1 MDELNSALEATD
13 ADPADEAQVPAEQP
27 AIAKLLTYVDHKN
40 IAEELDSNVV
50 GSIGQTVLRE
60 FDIDKNSRADWEK
73 QNKSAMDLAMQVLET
88 KNWPWEKA
96 ANVKFPLLT
105 TAAIQFQARAYPALV
120 PGRDIAKAVVVGADP
135 DGRKAD
141 RADRVG
147 KHLSYQLSEQIE
159 NWEED
164 TDRLLVIL
172 PLEGSAFRKT
182 YFDPKQGRNCSQLV
196 RALDFVVNYKAV
208 SLEAAPR
215 ATHVFTLYPHEIM
228 ERQRAGVYLDFELG
242 PAGGGNSDVDEP
254 HEILEQHRLWDL
266 DGDGY
271 PEPYIVTVHKQTAK
285 VLRIVARF
293 DLDGIETQQGSI
305 GDILKAVA
313 GKAQS
318 MAMDPRQAI
327 QQVMP
332 LVAQEKVYCIKPVP
346 YFTKYPFI
354 PNPDSAIYDLG
365 FGTLLNPINETV
377 NTVLNQLLDAGTL
390 ANTGGGFIGSGIRMK
405 AGVMKFA
412 PGEYKKV
419 DSSGANL
426 KENIVPLQFPGP
438 STVLFQ
444 LLGLLIDAGR
454 DIASVKDILTG
465 DQPNAN
471 VPATTTLAL
480 IEQGMK
486 VFTAIYK
493 RVHRSLK
500 SELKKLYRLNRLY
513 LKQEEY
519 FRVLDGDPQKVTI
532 ADYNDQD
539 IDVIPYSDPSISTD
553 AQKLA
558 RAQAGLQFMGHP
570 LSNPQEIML
579 RYYRAIGME
588 EPEALFAPPPSG
600 PSPEQLERMIELKI
614 KQDESHAKIL
624 KMWADSIATL
634 ATAEAAEVGQQMGL
648 YVQYMDVISKQ
659 QGAMSANGR
668 GVPGMASQPGNGGG
682 NALPPG
688 LSGALAGPEQGQLP
702 PGDAGFV
709 GA

>member
-1 MDELNSALEATD
+1 MAEITTETMPAAIEPSVDEQ
-13 ADPADEAQVPAEQP
+13 PQEQP
-27 AIAKLLTYVDHKN
+27 AIAKLLSFVDHKN

-60 FDIDKNSRADWEK
+60 FDIDKNSRAEWEK

-88 KNWPWEKA
+88 KNWPWERA

-147 KHLSYQLSEQIE
+147 KHLSYQLCEQIE

-172 PLEGSAFRKT
+172 PLEGCAFRKT
-182 YFDPKQGRNCSQLV
+182 YFDPKLGRSCSQLV

-208 SLEAAPR
+208 SLETAPR
-215 ATHVFTLYPHEIM
+215 ATHVFTLYPHEIQ
-228 ERQRAGVYLDFELG
+228 ERQRAGVYLDLELG

-271 PEPYIVTVHKQTAK
+271 PEPYIVTVHKQTAR

-293 DLDGIETQQGSI
+293 DLDGIETQRGSI

-327 QQVMP
+327 EQVMP
-332 LVAQEKVYCIKPVP
+332 LVAQEKIYCIKPVP

-426 KENIVPLQFPGP
+426 KENVVPLQFPGP

-454 DIASVKDILTG
+454 DIASVKDIMTG
-465 DQPNAN
+465 EQPNAN

-493 RVHRSLK
+493 RAHRSLK
-500 SELKKLYRLNRLY
+500 AELNKLYRLNRLY

-553 AQKLA
+553 AQRLA
-558 RAQAGLQFMGHP
+558 RAQAGLQFIGHP
-570 LSNPQEIML
+570 LSNSQEIML
-579 RYYRAIGME
+579 RYYRAIGEE

-600 PSPEQLERMIELKI
+600 PSPEQLERMIALKI
-614 KQDESHAKIL
+614 EQDESHARIL
-624 KMWADSIATL
+624 KMWAESIASL
-634 ATAEAAEVGQQMGL
+634 AKAEAAELGQQMGL
-648 YVQYMDVISKQ
+648 YVQYMEVMNKQ

-668 GVPGMASQPGNGGG
+668 GVPGMASHPGNGGG

-688 LSGALAGPEQGQLP
+688 LSAASAGLEQGQLP
-702 PGDAGFV
+702 QGDAGLV

>member
-1 MDELNSALEATD
+1 MAVIDNQTIPEA
-13 ADPADEAQVPAEQP
+13 ADQADMGGAQAADEVAQEQP
-27 AIAKLLTYVDHKN
+27 AIAKLLSYVDSKN
-40 IAEELDSNVV
+40 IAEELDETLVAD
-50 GSIGQTVLRE
+50 IGQTVCRE
-60 FDIDKNSRADWEK
+60 YEIDKNSRADWEK
-73 QNKSAMDLAMQVLET
+73 QNKSAMDLAMQVLQA
-88 KNWPWEKA
+88 KSFPWENA

-105 TAAIQFQARAYPALV
+105 TAAIQFQARAYPAIV
-120 PGRDIAKAVVVGADP
+120 SGRDIAKAVVVGFDK
-135 DGRKAD
+135 DGSKAD
-141 RADRVG
+141 RAQRVG
-147 KHLSYQLSEQIE
+147 KHLSYQLSDQIE

-182 YFDPKQGRNCSQLV
+182 YFDPKLGRNCSELV
-196 RALDFVVNYKAV
+196 RAIDFVVNYKAK
-208 SLEAAPR
+208 SLESAPR
-215 ATHVFTLYPHEIM
+215 GTHVFNLYPHEIQ
-228 ERQRAGVYLDFELG
+228 ERQRAGVYLEFEIA
-242 PAGGGNSDVDEP
+242 PVGGTTDVDEP

-266 DGDGY
+266 DGDDY
-271 PEPYIVTVHKQTAK
+271 PEPYIVTVHKQTGK
-285 VLRIVARF
+285 VLRIVARY
-293 DLDGIETQQGSI
+293 DLEGIETERGTIGGTLKQVVGQAQAQQI
-305 GDILKAVA
+305 
-313 GKAQS
+313 
-318 MAMDPRQAI
+318 DPRMAI
-327 QQVMP
+327 EAVMP
-332 LVAQEKVYCIKPVP
+332 QVARERVLSIKPVP

-412 PGEYKKV
+412 PGEFKKV

-426 KENIVPLQFPGP
+426 KENIVPLRFPGP

-465 DQPNAN
+465 DQPQAN
-471 VPATTTLAL
+471 TPATTTLAL

-500 SELKKLYRLNRLY
+500 SELKKLYRLNGRY

-519 FRVLDGDPQKVTI
+519 FRILDGDPQKVTI

-539 IDVIPYSDPSISTD
+539 IDVCPYSDPTISTG

-558 RAQAGLQFMGHP
+558 RAQAALQFMGHP
-570 LSNPQEIML
+570 MSNQQEIML
-579 RYYRAIGME
+579 RYYRAIGEE

-600 PSPEQLERMIELKI
+600 PSPEQLEKMIELKI
-614 KQDESHAKIL
+614 AQDESHARIL
-624 KMWADSIATL
+624 KMWADSIASL
-634 ATAEAAEVGQQMGL
+634 AKAEAAELGQQMGM
-648 YVQYMDVISKQ
+648 YVQYMDVIGKQ

-668 GVPGMASQPGNGGG
+668 GVPGVAGQPGDGGG
-682 NALPPG
+682 NALP
-688 LSGALAGPEQGQLP
+688 QGLP
-702 PGDAGFV
+702 PPPV
-709 GA
+709 GVQPPVV